1 MNQKKFMDDK
11 EELVEHLAELGLK
24 KKTARVLVFIGT
36 NNDTTSREI
45 EEKTGL
51 RQPEVSIAVQDLKER
66 IWIKTRYRNNKG
78 KGRPVQLYSLKRQ
91 MSEVVE
97 EIRREKEEMMRSL
110 ERKLDKVDS
119 LVETIYL

>member
-1 MNQKKFMDDK
+1 
-11 EELVEHLAELGLK
+11 
-24 KKTARVLVFIGT
+24 
-36 NNDTTSREI
+36 
-45 EEKTGL
+45 
-51 RQPEVSIAVQDLKER
+51 VQDLKER